1 VQIFDHPETDRRL
14 PPAKD
19 GDAPEENAW
28 PDRDTTRYRDFV
40 QAFSHFTYEATQGSL
55 LVCDLQGVFMA
66 KQPFAESSR
75 PGLDLPHGAKQLD
88 SQDGSNSG
96 EWVPTFRLTDPV
108 IHDVSRAKAR
118 AAEDGWGI
126 KEESEVGVD
135 GGDFKRRG
143 RTDRRQQG
151 IADFF
156 ATHRCTGVCRALKLT
171 HGSKVWNELNGLL
184 ETSKRSPVKAVQ

>member
-126 KEESEVGVD
+126 KKESEVGGART
-135 GGDFKRRG
+135 GGSRASLIFSRRTAVLESAG
-143 RTDRRQQG
+143 RSSSRTDPKFGMNSTAFWKPRNVAR
-151 IADFF
+151 
-156 ATHRCTGVCRALKLT
+156 
-171 HGSKVWNELNGLL
+171 
-184 ETSKRSPVKAVQ
+184 